1 MAAPPLLSLQG
12 IMLTLG
18 GKPLLE
24 EVDFSVSPGARL
36 CLVGRNGS
44 GKSTL
49 LKIAAGEIDADAG
62 SRFIQPG
69 ASLRYL
75 SQEPNFNGFSTSLSY
90 VESGLSPLDDPHLA
104 QGTLI
109 ELGLTGLENP
119 SYLSGGEARRVALAR
134 NLVSQPDILL
144 LDEPTNHLDL
154 PTILWLEEKL
164 GQLRCALVLISH
176 DRSFLQKLTN
186 ETLWIDRGRV
196 RHLSR
201 GFTHFESW
209 RDQELEEEEK
219 QQHKIDRKIVAEE
232 HWLRHG
238 VSGRR
243 KRNVKRL
250 SNLLTLRTDR
260 SQRVMPTGDVK
271 LDVSEAQSSGKLVI
285 EAINICKSFGSR
297 KIVDQFTTRILRGDR
312 LGIVGANGA
321 GKTTLVNLLTG
332 VLQPDSGKLRL
343 GAGLEMATLE
353 QSRSSLKADTTLQ
366 DVLTG
371 GGSDTVEINGER
383 RHVIGYMKDFLFKP
397 EQARTPIGKLS
408 GGERGRLMLARV
420 LAKPS
425 NLLILDEPTND
436 LDLETLDLLEEM
448 LADYK
453 GTLILVSHDR
463 DFLDRIATS
472 TLMSEGS
479 GHWTEYAGGYSDM
492 VSQRGNGVTAPSNLT
507 ISQKKQT
514 NKNIASAKLP
524 LEGPPVKNK
533 LTFNEQ
539 HALEQLPKKM
549 EELTNKRIKL
559 QLILDDSDLYK
570 RDPEKFNMATQSLME
585 IDLEL
590 SAAEEKWLELE
601 IKKESLGK

>member
-1 MAAPPLLSLQG
+1 
-12 IMLTLG
+12 
-18 GKPLLE
+18 
-24 EVDFSVSPGARL
+24 
-36 CLVGRNGS
+36 
-44 GKSTL
+44 
-49 LKIAAGEIDADAG
+49 
-62 SRFIQPG
+62 
-69 ASLRYL
+69 
-75 SQEPNFNGFSTSLSY
+75 
-90 VESGLSPLDDPHLA
+90 
-104 QGTLI
+104 
-109 ELGLTGLENP
+109 
-119 SYLSGGEARRVALAR
+119 
-134 NLVSQPDILL
+134 
-144 LDEPTNHLDL
+144 
-154 PTILWLEEKL
+154 
-164 GQLRCALVLISH
+164 
-176 DRSFLQKLTN
+176 
-186 ETLWIDRGRV
+186 
-196 RHLSR
+196 
-201 GFTHFESW
+201 
-209 RDQELEEEEK
+209 
-219 QQHKIDRKIVAEE
+219 
-232 HWLRHG
+232 
-238 VSGRR
+238 
-243 KRNVKRL
+243 
-250 SNLLTLRTDR
+250 
-260 SQRVMPTGDVK
+260 MPTGDVK

-332 VLQPDSGKLRL
+332 ALQPDSGKLRL

-353 QSRSSLKADTTLQ
+353 QSRSSLKANTTLQ

-559 QLILDDSDLYK
+559 QSILDDSDLYK

>member
-119 SYLSGGEARRVALAR
+119 SHLSGGEARRVALAR

-492 VSQRGNGVTAPSNLT
+492 VSQRGTGVTVPSNLS

-514 NKNIASAKLP
+514 NKNIASAKPP

-559 QLILDDSDLYK
+559 QSILDDSDLYK